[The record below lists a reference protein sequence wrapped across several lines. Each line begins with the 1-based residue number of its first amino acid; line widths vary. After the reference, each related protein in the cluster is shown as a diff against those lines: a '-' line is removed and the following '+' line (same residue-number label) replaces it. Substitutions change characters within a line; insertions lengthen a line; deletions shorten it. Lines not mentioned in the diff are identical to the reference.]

1 MAPEPTG
8 EAAVP
13 ATPATS
19 LSQRLAAEESVEE
32 QHRILRELVLTHV
45 SSILGHVTP
54 DTIDGSR
61 AFKEL
66 GFDSLAAVD
75 FRNHLSSS
83 VGLTLPTTLTFDH
96 PTPLAVAGFLR
107 SQLLDE
113 DGGDSSSVSA
123 VVGGVGVGVDW
134 VSDPVVIVG
143 MSCRLPGGV
152 SSPGELWRLLAEGG

>member
-1 MAPEPTG
+1 AHTLRRNTPDTHTLTHNLATTHTHGHTPTWPTTTTHTDLPTYPFQHHPYWLENRGSQQGERLRGVMAPEPTG

-96 PTPLAVAGFLR
+96 PTP
-107 SQLLDE
+107 
-113 DGGDSSSVSA
+113 
-123 VVGGVGVGVDW
+123 
-134 VSDPVVIVG
+134 
-143 MSCRLPGGV
+143 
-152 SSPGELWRLLAEGG
+152 